1 MTKYQFEKY
10 DDPFRAF
17 NIQMSIICDLEQ
29 GGKIDENEAFEQVKA
44 LYKQFKHYFKHVHE
58 AQSVVKHREEY
69 EKIKEDS
76 DNKYTFANQE
86 KED

>member
-29 GGKIDENEAFEQVKA
+29 GGKITEEEAFSQIKD
-44 LYKQFKHYFKHVHE
+44 LYKQFKYYYKHT
-58 AQSVVKHREEY
+58 VKPKLKTMDKDGY
-69 EKIKEDS
+69 YK
-76 DNKYTFANQE
+76 
-86 KED
+86 

>member
-1 MTKYQFEKY
+1 MSQYKFEKY

-44 LYKQFKHYFKHVHE
+44 LYKQFKHYFK
-58 AQSVVKHREEY
+58 QQK
-69 EKIKEDS
+69 
-76 DNKYTFANQE
+76 
-86 KED
+86 

>member
-1 MTKYQFEKY
+1 MSKFKFEKY

-44 LYKQFKHYFKHVHE
+44 LY
-58 AQSVVKHREEY
+58 
-69 EKIKEDS
+69 
-76 DNKYTFANQE
+76 NQQI
-86 KED
+86 DLLYLHLVNDL

>member
-29 GGKIDENEAFEQVKA
+29 GGKITEEEAFAQIKD
-44 LYKQFKHYFKHVHE
+44 LYKQFKYYYKHT
-58 AQSVVKHREEY
+58 VKPKLETMDKKGY
-69 EKIKEDS
+69 YK
-76 DNKYTFANQE
+76 
-86 KED
+86 

>member
-1 MTKYQFEKY
+1 MSKFKFEKY

-44 LYKQFKHYFKHVHE
+44 LYKQFKHYVKYEHE
-58 AQSVVKHREEY
+58 ATSVLENRKYY
-69 EKIKEDS
+69 E
-76 DNKYTFANQE
+76 DNKQNYEEN
-86 KED
+86 K

>member
-1 MTKYQFEKY
+1 MSKFKFEKY

-44 LYKQFKHYFKHVHE
+44 LYKQFKHYFKHEHE
-58 AQSVVKHREEY
+58 ATSVL
-69 EKIKEDS
+69 
-76 DNKYTFANQE
+76 DNKRYYDNNKQNYE
-86 KED
+86 QKGE

>member
-1 MTKYQFEKY
+1 MMTKFKFEKY

-44 LYKQFKHYFKHVHE
+44 LYKQFKHYFKHEHE
-58 AQSVVKHREEY
+58 AKSVLENEKNY
-69 EKIKEDS
+69 E
-76 DNKYTFANQE
+76 DNKYNKRIDSYGGWKAD
-86 KED
+86 K

>member
-29 GGKIDENEAFEQVKA
+29 GGKITEEEAFTQIKD
-44 LYKQFKHYFKHVHE
+44 LYKQFKYYYKHT
-58 AQSVVKHREEY
+58 VKPKLETMDKKGY
-69 EKIKEDS
+69 YK
-76 DNKYTFANQE
+76 
-86 KED
+86 